1 MNIKVSGRS
10 ALILAAGL
18 WMCIAGPMRATES
31 DAREPEPAATAD
43 SATEKPDK
51 PMALTK
57 YTKHRSSKKI
67 AKSHNS
73 DKVAS
78 KASEKAV
85 DEGRAK
91 SDDGDAKISASV
103 ANANAQLPAE
113 TPTDM
118 SNMATQADSM
128 LKLMGGKPVDAA
140 AAQPEA
146 NTQLVAADQL
156 NEVDRALSDEKPA
169 PTDKPTLTLA
179 RASIDAPAVTSQDNA
194 TWDQTSL
201 IGKIF
206 IAFGGLLTMAS
217 AARMFMA

>member
-1 MNIKVSGRS
+1 MNTKASGRS

-43 SATEKPDK
+43 SATDK
-51 PMALTK
+51 PIALSK
-57 YTKHRSSKKI
+57 YTKHRSSKKS

-73 DKVAS
+73 DKAAS

-85 DEGRAK
+85 DEGSAK
-91 SDDGDAKISASV
+91 SEDGDAKIPASI

-128 LKLMGGKPVDAA
+128 LKLMGSKPVDAA

-146 NTQLVAADQL
+146 NTQVVAADQL
-156 NEVDRALSDEKPA
+156 NEVDRALSEDKPA
-169 PTDKPTLTLA
+169 LTLA
-179 RASIDAPAVTSQDNA
+179 RATIDEPVVTSRDNTA
-194 TWDQTSL
+194 WDQTSL
-201 IGKIF
+201 IGKVF